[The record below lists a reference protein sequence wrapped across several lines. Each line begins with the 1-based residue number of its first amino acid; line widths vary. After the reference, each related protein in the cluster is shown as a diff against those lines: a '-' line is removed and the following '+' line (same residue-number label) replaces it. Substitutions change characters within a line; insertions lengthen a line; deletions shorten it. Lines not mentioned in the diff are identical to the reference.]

1 MLVFFGIANV
11 FMGFIALNV
20 STSLRVAYG
29 CWVGFMILVYM
40 LYQPMKTVRQSFLAH
55 SRRRARNSFYL
66 YPSSSLAL
74 SLPPFVL
81 CDPSPVYPTRANT
94 FHSPRFRMQ
103 MSLHISRTTAG
114 LSTRQ
119 KAQTEGVWS
128 DRKPRCTWGCNY
140 RIID

>member
-74 SLPPFVL
+74 SLS
-81 CDPSPVYPTRANT
+81 PSPPPSLTPLRFVRSLPCLPYPRKHIPFSALSNANV
-94 FHSPRFRMQ
+94 SA
-103 MSLHISRTTAG
+103 HISDDCRTFNAAKSPNG
-114 LSTRQ
+114 
-119 KAQTEGVWS
+119 
-128 DRKPRCTWGCNY
+128 RCLVG
-140 RIID
+140 